1 MNEHFTD
8 VLDNLE
14 YGRDELPLML
24 KIIDYLRSIDSKIG
38 NPLNSFV
45 ILVSNYFQYSKF
57 IQKIIFSLSL
67 YIRSY

>member
-1 MNEHFTD
+1 MNDHFTD

-38 NPLNSFV
+38 NPLNSFI
-45 ILVSNYFQYSKF
+45 ILVSCFKFTLIYLFCLIYF
-57 IQKIIFSLSL
+57 
-67 YIRSY
+67 